1 MATKERIALV
11 EELNNAIRHRMRTYC
26 DNFSTKQEKAD
37 ADKRLSNANLEL
49 NIFDQETRSN
59 KNDKADT

>member
-1 MATKERIALV
+1 MDTKERLTLV

-26 DNFSTKQEKAD
+26 DNFSTKQDKVN

-59 KNDKADT
+59 RNGNTGT